1 MPNEHLFSE
10 FSAEE
15 IKLIK
20 SLNSPKKI
28 QDFLNS
34 IEANFEESGDTCY
47 SPLSV
52 LRKGKAH
59 CMEGALLAAAILYYH
74 NQEPLI
80 LDLEAT
86 PEDFD
91 HVITLFKQHGYWGA
105 IGKTNHA
112 VLRYREPVYKTPRE
126 LVMSFFHEY
135 FLNSNGKKT
144 LRTFSNPVNLKRFDK
159 FNWISSEEQVWFIPD
174 YLTKIPHNKILNRK
188 QIMSL
193 RPADKIEIEAGLLT
207 EYKKDKNKNI

>member
-159 FNWISSEEQVWFIPD
+159 NS
-174 YLTKIPHNKILNRK
+174 T
-188 QIMSL
+188 
-193 RPADKIEIEAGLLT
+193 
-207 EYKKDKNKNI
+207 